1 MKINMNMNKDSIVIG
16 IAAAAS
22 ATLTGIA
29 GYQVGMRRTR
39 KLYEAQIN
47 VLTALRM
54 NEASSSMVSEAM
66 TATTAVEAASVEA
79 PVEVVPEIVLATD
92 NGSQT
97 PTDVSV
103 LPKINAADI
112 QTSRRKVVAE
122 ISDDI
127 TSAVYTSHGIT
138 IEEAEMLLNGELT
151 IDDYGAFPVPEG
163 GLWVAGRIIGGD
175 NEENREIHK
184 KAVEAALLAKAQVET
199 PKRKKTTSKEKR
211 MKDMAAAAAAKNPLG
226 QPEDS
231 I

>member
-1 MKINMNMNKDSIVIG
+1 MNMKFNMDKKIVLVG
-16 IAAAAS
+16 IAAAAT
-22 ATLTGIA
+22 AALTGVA

-39 KLYEAQIN
+39 GLYTKQIN
-47 VLTALRM
+47 SLTAARM
-54 NEASSSMVSEAM
+54 NEANKARAQMHPESTEA
-66 TATTAVEAASVEA
+66 T
-79 PVEVVPEIVLATD
+79 VEVVPKTVLATD
-92 NGSQT
+92 EGST
-97 PTDVSV
+97 TDVSV
-103 LPKINAADI
+103 LPVLPKINTADI
-112 QTSRRKVVAE
+112 QTSRRKVVTE

-211 MKDMAAAAAAKNPLG
+211 MKDIAAAAAAKNPLG